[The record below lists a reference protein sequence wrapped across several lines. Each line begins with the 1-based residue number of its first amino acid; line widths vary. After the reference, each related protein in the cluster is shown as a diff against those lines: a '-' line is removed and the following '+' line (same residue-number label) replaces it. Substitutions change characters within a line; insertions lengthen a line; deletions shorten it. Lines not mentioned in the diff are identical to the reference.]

1 MAQTPKLQVTELDFD
16 DIKANLKTYMKN
28 QTEFTDYDFDGSGL
42 SHLIDLLA
50 YNTHYLAM
58 NANMAVNESF
68 LDTATLRSSV
78 VSHAK
83 TLGYTPRSAR
93 APVAYLDI
101 TLNAPNRSSATIS
114 KGTKFTT
121 QVDGSSY
128 GFIVNEDV
136 TTIPSN
142 GILRFSNIPVYEGT
156 LVTTKYTVDYAN
168 AEKRYLIDDTRA
180 DTTTLK
186 VSVQNSASDVTT
198 ETYEL
203 ATDITQVT
211 AASRSYFLQEVED
224 GKFEIYF
231 GDDVVG
237 KKLSDGNIVILEYIV
252 TNKTEANGASQFSST
267 SIDGISAVTVATLV
281 AAQGGAEP
289 ETTESIRYN
298 APLDFA
304 SQGRAVTT
312 EDYKLLVPQV
322 YADTRSVQVWGG
334 EDNDPPIYGQ
344 VYIAIKTNSGISLT
358 QAQKDTI
365 ARSLDRYNVA
375 SVRPTFVDP
384 NITKLRLGVNF
395 KYDSKS
401 TTKTTGDLEALVR
414 TTITN
419 YNTSDLD
426 KFDVVF
432 RHSKLT
438 RLIDATDPSILSN
451 ITTVRMVNSF
461 TPTLNES
468 TKYVIQFN
476 NKLHYPLE
484 NYISTARPISHPTG
498 VEVLDSTGFTIQ
510 GYSDTMFLEDSGNG
524 YIRMYYLTGG
534 TTKTYVSNNVGTVSY
549 QTGLVTIESLNVTG
563 TSNSDGTIDIVT
575 KPESN
580 DVVSVRNQLVEIDLA
595 NTTVEGLS
603 DTITSGG
610 SSAGTNYSTSTSY

>member
-16 DIKANLKTYMKN
+16 DIKNNLKTYMKN
-28 QTEFTDYDFDGSGL
+28 QTEFSDYNFEGSGL

-58 NANMAVNESF
+58 NANMAVNEAF

-93 APVAYLDI
+93 APVAYLDV
-101 TLNAPNRSSATIS
+101 TLDAPTRSSATIS

-121 QVDGSSY
+121 QVDGRSY
-128 GFIVNEDV
+128 GFLVNEDL

-142 GILRFSNIPVYEGT
+142 GILRFTNLPVYEGT
-156 LVTTKYTVDYAN
+156 LITTKYTVDSSN
-168 AEKRYLIDDTRA
+168 AEKRYLITDNRA
-180 DTTTLK
+180 DTTTLR
-186 VSVQNSASDVTT
+186 VAVQNSVSDTTT

-211 AASRSYFLQEVED
+211 ADSKVYFLQEVED
-224 GKFEIYF
+224 GLFEVYF
-231 GDDVVG
+231 GDDIIG
-237 KKLSDGNIVILEYIV
+237 KKPSDGNIIILEYIV
-252 TNKTEANGASQFSST
+252 TNMTAANGASTFSST
-267 SIDGISAVTVATLV
+267 SIDGITGVTVATLI
-281 AAQGGAEP
+281 AARGGAEA
-289 ETTESIRYN
+289 ESTESIRYN
-298 APLDFA
+298 APLDYS

-312 EDYKLLVPQV
+312 EDYKLIVPQV
-322 YADTRSVQVWGG
+322 YADTKAVQVWGG

-344 VYIAIKTNSGISLT
+344 VYISLKTNSGVTLT
-358 QAQKDTI
+358 ASQKDSI
-365 ARSLDRYNVA
+365 ARLLDRYNVA
-375 SVRPTFVDP
+375 SVRPTLVDP
-384 NITKLRLGVNF
+384 NITKLRLTVNF

-401 TTKTTGDLEALVR
+401 TTKSTGDLESLVR
-414 TTITN
+414 TTIQN
-419 YNTSDLD
+419 YNSTDLD

-438 RLIDATDPSILSN
+438 RLIDATDPAILSN

-461 TPTLNES
+461 TPQLNEP
-468 TKYVIQFN
+468 TKYTIKFN

-484 NYISTARPISHPTG
+484 NYINTSRPISHPTG
-498 VEVLDSTGFTIQ
+498 VEVLDSTGFTIA
-510 GYSDTMFLEDSGNG
+510 GSNETMYIEDSGNG
-524 YIRMYYLTGG
+524 FIRMFYLESG
-534 TTKTYVSNNVGTVSY
+534 TTRTYVNNNVGTVNY
-549 QTGLVTIESLNVTG
+549 ENGLVTLESLTITG
-563 TSNSDGTIDIVT
+563 TSNADGTVQIIT

-580 DVVSVRNQLVEIDLA
+580 DVVSVRNQLVEIDLD
-595 NTTVEGLS
+595 NTTIQGAS

>member
-101 TLNAPNRSSATIS
+101 TLNAPTRSSATIS

-211 AASRSYFLQEVED
+211 ATSRSYFLQEVED
-224 GKFEIYF
+224 GKFEVYF

-237 KKLSDGNIVILEYIV
+237 NKLSDGNIVILEYIV
-252 TNKTEANGASQFSST
+252 TNKTEANGASQFSSPT
-267 SIDGISAVTVATLV
+267 IDGITAVTVATLV

-289 ETTESIRYN
+289 ESTESIRYN
-298 APLDFA
+298 APLDYS

-312 EDYKLLVPQV
+312 EDYKLLIPQV

-344 VYIAIKTNSGISLT
+344 VYIAIKTNSGITLT

-365 ARSLDRYNVA
+365 ARSLDKYNVA

-395 KYDSKS
+395 KYDSKA
-401 TTKTTGDLEALVR
+401 TTKTAGDLEALVR

-484 NYISTARPISHPTG
+484 NYISIARPISHPTG

>member
-16 DIKANLKTYMKN
+16 DIKNNLKTYMKN
-28 QTEFTDYDFDGSGL
+28 QTEFSDYNFEGSGL

-50 YNTHYLAM
+50 YNTHYMAM
-58 NANMAVNESF
+58 NANMAINEAF

-93 APVAYLDI
+93 APVAYLDL
-101 TLNAPNRSSATIS
+101 TLNVTNRSSATLS

-121 QVDGSSY
+121 QVSGSSY
-128 GFIVNEDV
+128 GFVVNEDV

-156 LVTTKYTVDYAN
+156 LVTTKYTVDSSD
-168 AEKRYLIDDTRA
+168 AEKRYIINDTRA

-186 VSVQNSASDVTT
+186 VSVQNSASDATT
-198 ETYEL
+198 EVYEL

-211 AASRSYFLQEVED
+211 ATSRSYFLQEVED
-224 GKFEIYF
+224 GKFEVYF
-231 GDDVVG
+231 GDDVIG

-252 TNKTEANGASQFSST
+252 TNMTEANGASRFSGT
-267 SIDGISAVTVATLV
+267 SIDGVTNITIATLV
-281 AAQGGAEP
+281 AARGGAEP
-289 ETTESIRYN
+289 ESTESIRYN

-322 YADTRSVQVWGG
+322 YADAKSVQVWGG

-344 VYIAIKTNSGISLT
+344 VYIAMKTNSGITLT
-358 QAQKDTI
+358 QAQKDSI

-384 NITKLRLGVNF
+384 NITKLRLTVNF

-401 TTKTTGDLEALVR
+401 TTKSTGDLETLVR
-414 TTITN
+414 TTISN
-419 YNTSDLD
+419 YNSSDLD

-461 TPTLNES
+461 IPDLDETS
-468 TKYVIQFN
+468 KYTIKFN

-484 NYISTARPISHPTG
+484 SYISTSRPISHPTG
-498 VEVLDSTGFTIQ
+498 VEVLDSTGFTIS
-510 GYSDTMFLEDSGNG
+510 GYDDTMFLEDSGNG
-524 YIRMYYLTGG
+524 FIRMYFLTGG
-534 TTKTYVSNNVGTVSY
+534 TTKTYVSNNVGTVNY
-549 QTGLVTIESLNVTG
+549 ETGEVVLESLTITG
-563 TSNSDGTIDIVT
+563 TSNSDGTIDIIT

-580 DVVSVRNQLVEIDLA
+580 DVVSVRNQLVEIDLQ
-595 NTTVEGLS
+595 NTIVEGVN